1 MRGRK
6 LSRPQILPRNP
17 CATTASIC
25 VPRQNVEPTPQRESH
40 APEQD
45 GELNLQRY
53 LREIRNTP
61 LLKAEDEV
69 RLAALIQNGSSE
81 ARELMIRSN
90 LRLVVKIAREFQ
102 GMGLAL
108 LDMINEGNIG
118 LMRAVD
124 RFDPAKG
131 AKVST
136 YASWWIKQSIR
147 RALANQGKT
156 IRIPTHLVD
165 LVAKIRRVSMRLQ
178 EELGREPNDAEIA
191 ETMGLSRERV
201 TELLTASYRPVSLE
215 APVGEEGDV
224 QLQDLVADEN
234 AQNAYQNYER
244 QSRRHILL
252 ELLEHLDPREMLIL
266 SRRFGLDGNQEKTLE
281 EVGNELGVTR
291 ERIRQVQHSTLLKL
305 RRWMERQDQIQD
317 PELETYCIQRKKAQS
332 TRKPACPE

>member
-291 ERIRQVQHSTLLKL
+291 GRIRQVQHSTLLKL